1 MGQSP
6 KISEEWQNK
15 EMKLFQNII
24 NKLRNDNVNI
34 YKNIKFKKLTD
45 LKDIDKS
52 NCYINTNLLAIE
64 NDEDMEYMLRIL
76 TCILRAELMDVM
88 RKKVSKETRKR
99 RIV

>member
-1 MGQSP
+1 
-6 KISEEWQNK
+6 
-15 EMKLFQNII
+15 MKLFQNII